1 MTACDVSE
9 EELWDL
15 LDGSAS
21 DGMNGVLARHVKTCE
36 VCGSRLDEMRRLDAG
51 LATIGRMKAPSMP
64 ERIGPYKIVRLI
76 GEGGMGLVYEAQQSS
91 PARRVAI
98 KVIRLA
104 GASGGRRLRLF
115 QREIRVLSRLRHASI
130 ARIYDVGHT
139 PQGAPYFVMELIT
152 GRSLVE
158 YCAQADLSLRDRL
171 ALFVQ
176 TCRAVHY
183 AHQRGVMHRDLKP
196 ANILVDNDGVPHV
209 LDFGLSRFTDPEL
222 NLTRTLS
229 SGQSPL
235 GTLPYMSPEQTRG
248 DPDELDIR
256 TDIYSLGVILYELLT
271 GQYPYDV
278 TGPPADVFRTIAE
291 TEPAPPG
298 RVRPGIPGDV
308 ATIALKALAKE
319 KDRRYASA
327 ANLVDDVERFLA
339 GEAISA
345 RPPSTAYHVRVFAR
359 RNKAVCGAV
368 ATVFVVLVAGVLVST
383 SSYVKAE
390 TARAE
395 AVQIA
400 EALKKELASKQE
412 LANEMRDLGNSK
424 QAEPLYWD
432 VLETRRQLLGDEH
445 PDVATT
451 LSELG
456 VALWSREAYADAE
469 PLHRMAL
476 AMRRKLLGDEHV
488 DVATSLYNLGLLLV
502 DTERYAEAEPVLREA
517 LAIRRKLLGDEH
529 EYTIRT
535 AASLGGILR
544 KAGELN
550 EAEVEAMLRET
561 LEGFRVALGED
572 HPSVGFARCRLGAY
586 LTDLGRYDE
595 AERELLE
602 ALRLLTAH
610 YLTDDH
616 PAVAPT
622 FNPLA
627 TLYEAW
633 GRPEEATQW
642 LEELESIRRWRLE
655 TTLAERGAEDFD
667 TGRPRGELGKC
678 LTRMARYAEAEE
690 QVLEAHRVLDAA
702 VGDDHIRTIRAVR
715 ALVDLYEAWGK
726 PAETADWRARLLE
739 PADDAAPDS

>member
-1 MTACDVSE
+1 MTACEVSE

-21 DGMNGVLARHVKTCE
+21 DRTNGVLARHVKTCE

-104 GASGGRRLRLF
+104 GAGGGRRLRLF
-115 QREIRVLSRLRHASI
+115 QREIQVLSRLRHACI

-158 YCAQADLSLRDRL
+158 YCTHADLSLRDRL

-196 ANILVDNDGVPHV
+196 ANILVDDDGVPHV

-222 NLTRTLS
+222 NLTRTNS

-248 DPDELDIR
+248 DPDDLDIR

-271 GQYPYDV
+271 GRYPYDV
-278 TGPPADVFRTIAE
+278 TGPPADVFHNIVE
-291 TEPAPPG
+291 TEAVPPA
-298 RVRPGIPGDV
+298 RVRPGIPADV

-319 KDRRYASA
+319 KDHRYASA
-327 ANLVDDVERFLA
+327 VSLAEDVERYLA

-359 RNKAVCGAV
+359 RHKALCGAV
-368 ATVFVVLVAGVLVST
+368 AAVFVVLVAGVLVST
-383 SSYVKAE
+383 SWYLKAE

-395 AVQIA
+395 AVDNA
-400 EALKKELASKQE
+400 EALKKQLASTQA

-432 VLETRRQLLGDEH
+432 VLETRRQLQGDEH

-451 LSELG
+451 LSDLG
-456 VALWSREAYADAE
+456 LALWSREDFAAAD
-469 PLHRMAL
+469 PLLRTAL

-488 DVATSLYNLGLLLV
+488 DVATSLYNLGMLLH
-502 DTERYAEAEPVLREA
+502 DTQRYAEAERVLREA

-529 EYTIRT
+529 LYTIRT
-535 AASLGGILR
+535 TVRLGQLLR
-544 KAGELN
+544 DAGEIN
-550 EAEVEAMLRET
+550 EAETMLREAV
-561 LEGFRVALGED
+561 EKSRAALGD
-572 HPSVGFARCRLGAY
+572 GHRLVGFTRCDLGAC
-586 LTDLGRYDE
+586 LTALGRYNE

-602 ALRLLTAH
+602 ALGILTAGGWGDDNPGAVVPTVDR
-610 YLTDDH
+610 LT
-616 PAVAPT
+616 A
-622 FNPLA
+622 
-627 TLYEAW
+627 LYEAW
-633 GRPEEATQW
+633 GKPEEAIRW

-655 TTLAERGAEDFD
+655 TTLAENGAEDFD
-667 TGRPRGELGKC
+667 TGCLRGELGDC

-690 QVLEAHRVLDAA
+690 QLLEAHRVLDAT
-702 VGDDHIRTIRAVR
+702 VGADHMRTIRAVR

-726 PAETADWRARLLE
+726 PEKATRWRAKLPE
-739 PADDAAPDS
+739 PAADAVPDS

>member
-1 MTACDVSE
+1 MTACDVTE
-9 EELWDL
+9 EDLWDL

-21 DGMNGVLARHVKTCE
+21 DGTNGVLARHVEACE

-51 LATIGRMKAPSMP
+51 LATIGRIKAPSMP

-104 GASGGRRLRLF
+104 GAGGGRRVRLF
-115 QREIRVLSRLRHASI
+115 QREIQVLSRLRHACI

-139 PQGAPYFVMELIT
+139 PHGAPYFVMELIT
-152 GRSLVE
+152 GRSIVE
-158 YCAQADLSLRDRL
+158 YCARADLSLRDRL

-196 ANILVDNDGVPHV
+196 ANILVDNEGVPHV

-222 NLTRTLS
+222 NLTRTRS

-248 DPDELDIR
+248 DPDDLDIR

-271 GQYPYDV
+271 GRYPYDV

-291 TEPAPPG
+291 TEPAPPA
-298 RVRPGIPGDV
+298 RVRPGIPGDI

-368 ATVFVVLVAGVLVST
+368 AAVFVVLVAGVLVST

-390 TARAE
+390 SARAQAVE
-395 AVQIA
+395 VSEALLEAMAVQA
-400 EALKKELASKQE
+400 EFATRL
-412 LANEMRDLGNSK
+412 RDLGKSK
-424 QAEPLYWD
+424 QAERLYRD
-432 VLETRRQLLGDEH
+432 VLETRQQLLGDEH
-445 PDVATT
+445 PDVAKT
-451 LSELG
+451 LSDLG
-456 VALWSREAYADAE
+456 VALWAREAFGAAE
-469 PLHRMAL
+469 PLHRTAL

-488 DVATSLYNLGLLLV
+488 DVATSLYNLGMLLN

-535 AASLGGILR
+535 AGSLRTALR
-544 KAGELN
+544 GAGELN
-550 EAEVEAMLRET
+550 EAEAEALLRET
-561 LEGFRVALGED
+561 IEKYGVVFGD
-572 HPSVGFARCRLGAY
+572 GHPSVGFARCRLGVR
-586 LTDLGRYDE
+586 LTALGRYDE

-616 PAVAPT
+616 PAVVPT
-622 FNPLA
+622 FGLLA
-627 TLYEAW
+627 ALYEAW
-633 GRPEEATQW
+633 GKPEEATRW
-642 LEELESIRRWRLE
+642 LEELESIRRRRLE
-655 TTLAERGAEDFD
+655 AALAEGGAEDFD
-667 TGRPRGELGKC
+667 TGCRRGELGEC
-678 LTRMARYAEAEE
+678 LTRMGRYAEAEE
-690 QVLEAHRVLDAA
+690 QLLEAHRVLDAA

-726 PAETADWRARLLE
+726 PAEAAEWRAR
-739 PADDAAPDS
+739 PHAATVRGD